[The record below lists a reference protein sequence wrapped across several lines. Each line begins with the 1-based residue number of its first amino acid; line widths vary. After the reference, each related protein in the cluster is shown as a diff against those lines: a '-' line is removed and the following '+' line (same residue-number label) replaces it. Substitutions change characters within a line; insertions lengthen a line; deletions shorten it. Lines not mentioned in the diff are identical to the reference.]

1 MKEKNR
7 RIMKVMMPNGGSG
20 SVSPRLSLPIK
31 WLREMGI
38 DKEDRTVELVYSDGV
53 ITIKK
58 LKENSEKLK

>member
-1 MKEKNR
+1 
-7 RIMKVMMPNGGSG
+7 MMPNGGSG

-38 DKEDRTVELVYSDGV
+38 DKEDRTVELTYSDGV

-58 LKENSEKLK
+58 LKENIEEVK